1 MMKDRGEEGQPD
13 PLLLPLLQAAD
24 EAEAEDWLAVLI
36 ERHARPVIERVAGR
50 GREAE
55 DLRSEI
61 VTRVIESLQNCRADP
76 SGKLISNFSHY
87 VSVVAA
93 NVCRDE
99 QRRESPRRRS
109 LKDSI
114 RHLLNRQPQFAL
126 WFGTDQSQL
135 CGLADWRDHAPGLP
149 QDSGFRQMLDDPQG
163 FSARA
168 LAGRDAQRLDHTELL
183 TAIFNDLG
191 RPLRFDDLVNL
202 VAELQGVRD
211 YAPETDVWDDDERN
225 DPLARLPDTG
235 PRPDEE
241 AEWRQFLA
249 SVWREVERLPPLQRI
264 AYLLNFTDADGEVAL
279 FWWHGVAS
287 IERIGATLEITDEQF
302 ARLWPLLPLSDEQ
315 RRRAASL
322 KSYGEKFSLLWQ
334 RLPIEDATIAAML
347 GTTRQNVINLRQ
359 AARRRLSRRLG
370 EAREK

>member
-1 MMKDRGEEGQPD
+1 MKERSEEVQLD

-24 EAEAEDWLAVLI
+24 EAEAADWLAVLI
-36 ERHARPVIERVAGR
+36 EQHARPVIERVAGR

-61 VTRVIESLQNCRADP
+61 VIRVVESLQNCRADP
-76 SGKLISNFSHY
+76 SGKHISNFSHY

-99 QRRESPRRRS
+99 QRRENPRRRS

-114 RHLLNRQPQFAL
+114 RHLLNRHPQFAL

-135 CGLADWRDHAPGLP
+135 CGLADWRDRAPGLP
-149 QDSGFRQMLDDPQG
+149 QDSGLRQMLDDPQSFG
-163 FSARA
+163 ARV

-183 TAIFNDLG
+183 MAIFNDLG

-211 YAPETDVWDDDERN
+211 YLPETGEADDDERT
-225 DPLARLPDTG
+225 DRLAVLPDTG

-249 SVWREVERLPPLQRI
+249 SVWREAEQLPPLQRI
-264 AYLLNFTDADGEVAL
+264 AYLLNFTDADGEIAL

-287 IERIGATLEITDEQF
+287 IERIGATLEIADEQF
-302 ARLWPLLPLSDEQ
+302 DRLWPLLSLSDEQ

-322 KSYGEKFSLLWQ
+322 KGYGEKFSLLWQ
-334 RLPIEDATIAAML
+334 QLPLDDATIAAML
-347 GTTRQNVINLRQ
+347 GTARQNVINLRQ
-359 AARRRLSRRLG
+359 AARRRLGRRLG
-370 EAREK
+370 GVWEK